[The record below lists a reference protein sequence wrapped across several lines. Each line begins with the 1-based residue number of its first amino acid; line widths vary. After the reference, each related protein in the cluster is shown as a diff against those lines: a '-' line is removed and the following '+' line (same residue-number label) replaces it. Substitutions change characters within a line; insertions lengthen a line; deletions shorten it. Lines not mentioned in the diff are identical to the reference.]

1 MYSVEMRVDIGGKD
15 GIPHSFIV
23 VTGPDGV
30 ERGYGF
36 APRESGSLTGDGKI
50 YDGTSHEYSQTTGKI
65 PLDADSYGRL
75 MDYIQ
80 KSTENPPPY
89 YLPYGSQCANWA
101 FKALTEAGIPAL
113 ASPSM
118 FPDNFLRD
126 LFETIIWNPYTQW
139 LNLTLRD
146 LFNRAK
152 TWTWPRDPIILD
164 LDGDGLETV
173 GLASNVYFDHDGD
186 GVLTKTGWAGSASA
200 LPLPARCSSVPR
212 C

>member
-1 MYSVEMRVDIGGKD
+1 MYSIEMRVDIGGKD
-15 GIPHSFIV
+15 GIPHTFII
-23 VTGPDGV
+23 VTGPDGI

-36 APRESGSLTGDGKI
+36 APRQPGTFTGDGKI
-50 YDGTSHEYSQTTGKI
+50 YDDTNHEYNRTTGKI
-65 PLDADSYGRL
+65 SLDVDSYGRL

-101 FKALTEAGIPAL
+101 FKAFTEAGIPAL
-113 ASPSM
+113 ASPNI

-126 LFETIIWNPYTQW
+126 LFETIVWNPYTQW

-146 LFNRAK
+146 LFDRAK
-152 TWTWPRDPIILD
+152 NWQPPRDPIILD

-186 GVLTKTGWAGSASA
+186 GVL
-200 LPLPARCSSVPR
+200 
-212 C
+212 